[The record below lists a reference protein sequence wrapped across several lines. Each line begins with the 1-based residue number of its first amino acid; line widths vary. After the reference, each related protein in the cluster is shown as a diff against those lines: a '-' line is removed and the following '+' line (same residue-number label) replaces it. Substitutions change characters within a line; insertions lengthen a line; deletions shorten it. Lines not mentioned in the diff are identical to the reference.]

1 MEGDVCAVYQAWYG
15 PVPSLAPRWAREV
28 LPPRAGRLLVALD
41 SGLCQAV
48 RGPSRGGGGP
58 WRRRWYFVPGR
69 SFCPTP
75 LPLPLP
81 AAAWASLAL
90 TAASAAGCG
99 SPTSI
104 VALLLIERP
113 SLGNAP
119 GALFVLAAESSLL
132 DLQVDLQRQQH
143 SDQEPWITQTEVEA
157 SNGSLLTTDDQIV
170 RLRASVQGTVVEVV
184 PLMYAFCSK
193 AEILSIVADLDTLG
207 EILLNI
213 IPKLDDRS
221 MQFAQH
227 TGQNGGSE
235 SEMRLLMHQSHAG
248 CIIGRAGCR
257 IKELRESTGAN
268 IKVHG
273 SCCPG
278 STERIVKVTGSP
290 SVVVDCIKQI
300 CDIVGGAPIKGLNKP
315 YDPHN
320 FDPEFAQE
328 YGGFP
333 EGAAGG
339 ASGGGGALGGMSV
352 GPARGSST
360 GSSRSGSMSFWRDEP
375 VDAFAR
381 GRGPKRGPWGEASPQ
396 LPPHAFADEPARP
409 WHSPPSLSS
418 GGMHRKIKGC
428 GKKWE
433 TEIGLVLLVYKG
445 PRMYGFRLTCSL
457 ATSHSCTDVGVSDGS
472 VQAAAEKVHTGNN
485 APVLERL
492 HN

>member
-1 MEGDVCAVYQAWYG
+1 MDHTDGSGSNKRESTDDGRADGEA
-15 PVPSLAPRWAREV
+15 PSKRPRNT
-28 LPPRAGRLLVALD
+28 
-41 SGLCQAV
+41 
-48 RGPSRGGGGP
+48 GGGRAVDVRFLLQSRNAGAIIGKGGSNINSLRKEFKASISVPDCPGP
-58 WRRRWYFVPGR
+58 
-69 SFCPTP
+69 
-75 LPLPLP
+75 
-81 AAAWASLAL
+81 
-90 TAASAAGCG
+90 
-99 SPTSI
+99 
-104 VALLLIERP
+104 ER
-113 SLGNAP
+113 
-119 GALFVLAAESSLL
+119 
-132 DLQVDLQRQQH
+132 
-143 SDQEPWITQTEVEA
+143 
-157 SNGSLLTTDDQIV
+157 
-170 RLRASVQGTVVEVV
+170 
-184 PLMYAFCSK
+184 
-193 AEILSIVADLDTLG
+193 ILSIVADLDTLG

-300 CDIVGGAPIKGLNKP
+300 CDIVGVAPIKGLNKP

-333 EGAAGG
+333 EGATGG
-339 ASGGGGALGGMSV
+339 ASGGGGSLSGMSV
-352 GPARGSST
+352 GPTRGSS
-360 GSSRSGSMSFWRDEP
+360 SRSGGSMSFWRDEP

-381 GRGPKRGPWGEASPQ
+381 GGRGPKRGPWGEASPQ
-396 LPPHAFADEPARP
+396 LPPHAFADEPTRP

-418 GGMHRKIKGC
+418 GGMHRDLQRSYRG
-428 GKKWE
+428 G
-433 TEIGLVLLVYKG
+433 GG
-445 PRMYGFRLTCSL
+445 MPRAGNYGR
-457 ATSHSCTDVGVSDGS
+457 
-472 VQAAAEKVHTGNN
+472 GNYN
-485 APVLERL
+485 GR
-492 HN
+492 